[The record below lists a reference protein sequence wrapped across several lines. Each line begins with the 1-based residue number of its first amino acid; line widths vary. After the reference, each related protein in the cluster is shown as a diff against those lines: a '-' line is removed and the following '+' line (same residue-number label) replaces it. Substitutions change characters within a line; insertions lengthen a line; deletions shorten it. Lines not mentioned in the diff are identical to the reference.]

1 MNFFSFIVLCTLLL
15 ACGGKESAVSRQL
28 ASADSVVV
36 NFNAASGTIIEK
48 TISAT
53 DAVAIKK
60 LKRFVNS
67 KTSAAYKCGYN
78 GNLQF
83 FSKGILA
90 GDFSFNYEKG
100 CLHFIQQ
107 KDGQLFPT
115 VMSEEAADFLQSLA
129 AGKSW
134 Y

>member
-1 MNFFSFIVLCTLLL
+1 MKWVSFILLSTLLL
-15 ACGGKESAVSRQL
+15 ACAGKESAVSRQL

-36 NFNAASGTIIEK
+36 NFNAASGSTIEK

-60 LKRFVNS
+60 LKRFLNG
-67 KTSAAYKCGYN
+67 KTAPAYKCGYN

-83 FSKGILA
+83 FSKGNLL
-90 GDFSFNYEKG
+90 GDFSFNYTQG
-100 CLHFIQQ
+100 CQHFIQL
-107 KDGQLFPT
+107 KEGQLQPT
-115 VMSEEAADFLQSLA
+115 QMSEEAADFLKSLA
-129 AGKSW
+129 EGRSW